1 MTGPV
6 AGRPIAHGTVF
17 HSVPYAAPPVGAHRF
32 TAPRPHEPWTAVR
45 DATQPGPTAP
55 QPLRDS
61 FGTLDLSPYFG
72 PGWRRGA
79 DYLTADIWAPA
90 HGPAP
95 VLVFVHGGG
104 FLAGSSGAPL
114 YDGTAFVRDGI
125 LLVAVNYRLG
135 IPGFLRLPD
144 APDNRGLLDVIAALE
159 WVREHIADFG
169 GDPGNVT
176 LAGQS
181 AGAIIVGGVLASPS
195 ARGLFR
201 RAIMQSGS
209 GTAALHPAQAEVV
222 TAALGGGTA
231 RSLAGVPD
239 EQLVE
244 MLPALSAVDVPGH
257 PLPGVT
263 PFSLVLDSQ
272 PADAI
277 AVDADL
283 LIGSNLDEG
292 NLYLRRPSTEADIW
306 STAARFHPRPD
317 DLVRAYAGRATLA
330 ETHAAILGDG
340 LFGAGTRRMAAAHGS
355 AFVYEFT
362 WRSDTLGASH
372 VMELPFVFDNTEL
385 PALRGLLGSTAPPA
399 DLAARTHEI
408 WVRFA
413 ATGDPGWPRSAPG
426 RRRVQELGVTWGLA
440 ENPRPQEAAA
450 WP

>member
-17 HSVPYAAPPVGAHRF
+17 HSIPYAAPPVGALRF
-32 TAPRPHEPWTAVR
+32 AAPSPHEPWTAVR

-55 QPLRDS
+55 QPVRDT
-61 FGTLDLSPYFG
+61 FGDLDLSPYFG

-104 FLAGSSGAPL
+104 FLAGSAGAPL

-125 LLVAVNYRLG
+125 MLVAVNYRLG
-135 IPGFLRLPD
+135 IPGFLHLPD
-144 APDNRGLLDVIAALE
+144 APDNRGLLDVIAALQ

-209 GTAALHPAQAEVV
+209 GTAALTPAQAEVV
-222 TAALGGGTA
+222 TAALGGVTA
-231 RSLAGVPD
+231 RSLADVPD

-244 MLPALSAVDVPGH
+244 MLPALSAVDLPGH
-257 PLPGVT
+257 PLRGVT
-263 PFSLVLDSQ
+263 PFSLVLDAQ
-272 PADAI
+272 PADAL
-277 AVDADL
+277 AVEADL

-292 NLYLRRPSTEADIW
+292 NLYLN
-306 STAARFHPRPD
+306 AARFQPDPD
-317 DLVRAYAGRATLA
+317 DLVRAYAGRATPA
-330 ETHAAILGDG
+330 ERHAAILGDR

-372 VMELPFVFDNTEL
+372 VMELPFVFDNTGL

-399 DLAARTHEI
+399 DLAARTHAV

-426 RRRVQELGVTWGLA
+426 RRRVQELGVTWELV
-440 ENPRPQEAAA
+440 ENPRPQEAEA